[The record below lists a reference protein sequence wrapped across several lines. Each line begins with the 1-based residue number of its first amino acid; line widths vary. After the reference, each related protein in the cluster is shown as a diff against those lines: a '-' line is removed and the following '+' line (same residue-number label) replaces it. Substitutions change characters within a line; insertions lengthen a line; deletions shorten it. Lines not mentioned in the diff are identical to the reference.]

1 MGTMIQSTAADY
13 VRYYRPTG
21 SRFYLPSGYCVEIG
35 KPLDLLIAETK
46 AAYGRDAKRFTFTAM
61 RGGIVLRQ
69 WQIKRPGKPPVT
81 KTQSFRYVQA

>member
-13 VRYYRPTG
+13 VRYYRLTG

-35 KPLDLLIAETK
+35 KPLDLLKAETK
-46 AAYGRDAKRFTFTAM
+46 AAYGDSGKFTFTAM

-69 WQIKRPGKPPVT
+69 WQIKRPGKAPVMR
-81 KTQSFRYVQA
+81 TQSFRYVQA